1 MCVCVKNQAPG
12 SAAATCSPLSSPH
25 TLSLSKHNTTVS
37 AATGARLKT
46 NMAPPAQAY
55 AVPSSTTM
63 VPNLHLD
70 PAIRDWVV
78 LPLLVI
84 MIAAGLL
91 RTFVGQL
98 LRAKS
103 RKVPLPEARG
113 KNVQQR
119 ARRIASGG
127 GGFLGRGKWEARR
140 RYFCGSGRD
149 AAADGGGG
157 LLADEANFAEQYKEA
172 QIGEGGDPLSD
183 MNPMVSSIQAHY
195 FTQRLLL
202 LHNPI

>member
-1 MCVCVKNQAPG
+1 MRACYCGGAPPTH
-12 SAAATCSPLSSPH
+12 AAT
-25 TLSLSKHNTTVS
+25 TTWHLAVH
-37 AATGARLKT
+37 RLCHF
-46 NMAPPAQAY
+46 NRRQPF
-55 AVPSSTTM
+55 
-63 VPNLHLD
+63 LGLC
-70 PAIRDWVV
+70 
-78 LPLLVI
+78 
-84 MIAAGLL
+84 GLL